1 MSASHNR
8 FPAVSLVLATGFLAI
23 VLSHGVAAAEQAR
36 PSTTPDF
43 RIVDFD
49 EAMKHQ
55 IVRSMPLKLA
65 FPADYDMLVLDPE
78 INGVVWARRADL
90 DHIARTKEV
99 PPGAGVFHGRLTTRV
114 GYDSAGNSFMC
125 GPGCD
130 EKMLQ
135 VSIKATGADVV
146 RRQKRVVNGIPM
158 LLIEAATGGVPGSV
172 RKKLYMAYIA
182 VLIDTNVML
191 ITYAP
196 PGDSKDDGR
205 TAWQAFSGALTE
217 GTVMVEPAR
226 LQTPSIADDFFFRE
240 GSLSLATTTARAQRA
255 PSSPPRGA
263 VAASF
268 SAPRLPARVPR
279 AAGRPR

>member
-8 FPAVSLVLATGFLAI
+8 LPAVSLVLATGLL
-23 VLSHGVAAAEQAR
+23 VLSHGVAVAEQAR
-36 PSTTPDF
+36 PSTAPDF

-146 RRQKRVVNGIPM
+146 RWQKARRQQHPDAADRSGDRRRARLRPQEALHGLYRGADRHECNADHVCSTWRQQGRRPNGVAG
-158 LLIEAATGGVPGSV
+158 LL
-172 RKKLYMAYIA
+172 
-182 VLIDTNVML
+182 
-191 ITYAP
+191 
-196 PGDSKDDGR
+196 GR
-205 TAWQAFSGALTE
+205 TDRGHRHGGA
-217 GTVMVEPAR
+217 R
-226 LQTPSIADDFFFRE
+226 QIADAEHR
-240 GSLSLATTTARAQRA
+240 R
-255 PSSPPRGA
+255 
-263 VAASF
+263 
-268 SAPRLPARVPR
+268 
-279 AAGRPR
+279 